1 MGDTEHPAASDW
13 AGARGEK
20 WRGQVHGME
29 ATLGPI
35 DEPLISALQLDRR
48 CTIADV
54 GCGGGGTTLE
64 VRRRA
69 PAGSTVHGYDISPAL
84 IELAR
89 SRIRSADD
97 AIAFD
102 IANVATAPAPKR
114 PYDRLVSRFAIMFY
128 DDAPAAFANLAKWL
142 APGGRFAFAVWDRP
156 ANNPWF
162 STVRDV
168 VADIID
174 LPPLDPDAP
183 GPFRYGVADT
193 LLALLDR
200 AGFGDL
206 DVRDWRGELAVGG
219 GLPAA
224 EAATFSLASFSSFG
238 ELLAK
243 ASDEAVDRARQALT
257 IRFST
262 FERNGSVRLNASV
275 HIFTGSVS
283 A

>member
-1 MGDTEHPAASDW
+1 MADTEHPAASDW

-20 WRGQVHGME
+20 WRGQIDGME
-29 ATLGPI
+29 ATLAPI
-35 DEPLISALQLDRR
+35 DEPLISALHLERP

-64 VRRRA
+64 IRRRA
-69 PAGSTVHGYDISPAL
+69 PSGSVVHGYDISPAL
-84 IELAR
+84 IEVAR
-89 SRIRSADD
+89 SRIPSADD
-97 AIAFD
+97 AISFE
-102 IANVATAPAPKR
+102 IANVATAPAPSR

-128 DDAPAAFANLAKWL
+128 DDPPAAFANLANWL
-142 APGGRFAFAVWDRP
+142 VPGGRFAFAVWDRP

-162 STVRDV
+162 STVRDIV
-168 VADIID
+168 TEIID
-174 LPPLDPDAP
+174 LPPLDPEAP

-193 LLALLDR
+193 LLGLLDP

-206 DVRDWRGELAVGG
+206 EVRDWRGELALGG

-243 ASDEAVDRARQALT
+243 AGEDAFDRARQALT
-257 IRFST
+257 TRFST
-262 FERNGSVRLNASV
+262 FERNGIVRLNTSV
-275 HIFTGSVS
+275 HVFTGSRS
-283 A
+283 